1 MISFKNDLKP
11 LILCFYEIFK
21 SILLFP
27 IPKTRKLLKGEVA
40 VVTGAGSGLG
50 AGVSKQLAA
59 KGVTVI
65 CWDVNVQGNINT
77 VNEITN
83 SGGKAFAFKCDVSNR
98 EEVYA
103 VAKES
108 AKIAGD
114 VTILVN
120 NAGVV
125 GGKSF
130 VEEDDKM
137 ILKTFEVNA
146 ISHFWTTKAFLPKM
160 MEKNHGHIVSIASGA
175 GYFAVPGLTDYC
187 ASKAAAAHFAN
198 SLSMEM
204 FRDKKD
210 VKVSWI
216 CPYAINTGF
225 FDGFQANRPLVSTI
239 LEPQSVIDDIVKAI
253 ETDSDR
259 VLLPGRL
266 CLLDF
271 AQVVLPRKAFLH
283 LCLWGGNFE
292 AMNSFRGREKTN

>member
-1 MISFKNDLKP
+1 MTIFPARLK
-11 LILCFYEIFK
+11 
-21 SILLFP
+21 
-27 IPKTRKLLKGEVA
+27 RKYNRNKKFFFSKLQNIYS
-40 VVTGAGSGLG
+40 GAGSGLG

-65 CWDVNVQGNINT
+65 CWDVNVRGNINT
-77 VNEITN
+77 VNEIIN
-83 SGGKAFAFKCDVSNR
+83 SGGKAFSFKCDVSNR

-160 MEKNHGHIVSIASGA
+160 MEKNHGHIGKKFSSKQ
-175 GYFAVPGLTDYC
+175 YLFSFLTFL
-187 ASKAAAAHFAN
+187 A
-198 SLSMEM
+198 LS
-204 FRDKKD
+204 R
-210 VKVSWI
+210 S
-216 CPYAINTGF
+216 
-225 FDGFQANRPLVSTI
+225 
-239 LEPQSVIDDIVKAI
+239 
-253 ETDSDR
+253 
-259 VLLPGRL
+259 
-266 CLLDF
+266 
-271 AQVVLPRKAFLH
+271 VVLTK
-283 LCLWGGNFE
+283 
-292 AMNSFRGREKTN
+292 